1 MSIIPRI
8 NGPYGPGEPAL
19 DSGPE
24 YGPMIDAWRLEL
36 QYGELVLLK
45 LLGYEGR
52 FGGRLHMRGRS
63 VGQVEPVPWAR

>member
-1 MSIIPRI
+1 
-8 NGPYGPGEPAL
+8 
-19 DSGPE
+19 
-24 YGPMIDAWRLEL
+24 MIDAWRLEL